1 MFFRCLGELS
11 LAPPTLLGIK
21 AIYEV
26 KLENRKEILAH
37 LYLNDKIICQLIF
50 FVVYPYSSVIHWNPE
65 ELGFSTEMKMYKDEQ
80 ILVFTQ
86 KFQKALN
93 GTNSE
98 GQKFSFNRVSSSF
111 PSLEISEEE
120 NLGHLSFA
128 GTMAGWAAMSV
139 ANSINS
145 TGN

>member
-1 MFFRCLGELS
+1 M
-11 LAPPTLLGIK
+11 
-21 AIYEV
+21 
-26 KLENRKEILAH
+26 
-37 LYLNDKIICQLIF
+37 
-50 FVVYPYSSVIHWNPE
+50 
-65 ELGFSTEMKMYKDEQ
+65 GFSTEMKMYKDEE

-98 GQKFSFNRVSSSF
+98 GHKFSFNRVSSSF